1 MVAAAERAIHMPQP
15 LKVEA
20 LAIFVVAAAAF
31 RPESLLPVVVAV
43 AVAPVSLETAVH
55 PMVAMPHHPL
65 KTV

>member
-1 MVAAAERAIHMPQP
+1 MPQP